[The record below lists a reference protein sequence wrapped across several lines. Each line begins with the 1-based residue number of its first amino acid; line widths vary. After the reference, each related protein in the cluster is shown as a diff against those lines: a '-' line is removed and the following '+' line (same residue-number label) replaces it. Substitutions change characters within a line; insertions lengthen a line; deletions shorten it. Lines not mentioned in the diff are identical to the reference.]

1 MGTNYYAV
9 LEANKCE
16 CCDRSDK
23 YKIHL
28 GKKSCGWNFSFQ
40 GFKSGEFSHDWPN
53 NFSRA
58 DLTSWK
64 EWRQFL
70 RMGIM
75 VLSDGG
81 VPTTYSI
88 IILDE
93 YGEEISLEELD
104 RVVDSQR
111 DGLVHN
117 TEILKDRRY
126 SNIWAEYSD
135 PNKFWL
141 DDEGFSFTTTEFS

>member
-1 MGTNYYAV
+1 
-9 LEANKCE
+9 
-16 CCDRSDK
+16 
-23 YKIHL
+23 
-28 GKKSCGWNFSFQ
+28 
-40 GFKSGEFSHDWPN
+40 
-53 NFSRA
+53 
-58 DLTSWK
+58 
-64 EWRQFL
+64 
-70 RMGIM
+70 MGIM